1 MAREFLAS
9 KIVSGK
15 GNASPRSTWWC
26 RHCDTLVK
34 LLEGSR
40 DADAQKVEVLQ
51 LDALRLAREW
61 DGRLPSSFPKGTME
75 RHISL
80 EIGLV
85 LVVRKKDY
93 AGIDNVGSLLSDH
106 VNQQAEELGALD
118 PGMPKDR
125 LRRLIEEHV
134 AILTERIRHDI
145 EGTDK
150 GPCEDRFK
158 GNALALA
165 DFSTEWF

>member
-1 MAREFLAS
+1 VAREFLAS
-9 KIVSGK
+9 KIVSGR
-15 GNASPRSTWWC
+15 GNPSPRATWWC
-26 RHCDTLVK
+26 RHGDTLAK
-34 LLEGSR
+34 FLEGSKN
-40 DADAQKVEVLQ
+40 ADAEKMEVLQ
-51 LDALRLAREW
+51 LDALRLAGEW

-75 RHISL
+75 RHIGL
-80 EIGLV
+80 ELGLISG
-85 LVVRKKDY
+85 VRKKDHV
-93 AGIDNVGSLLSDH
+93 GVENVGNLLTDH
-106 VNQQAEELGALD
+106 VTQQAEELATLA

-150 GPCEDRFK
+150 GPCEERFRA
-158 GNALALA
+158 NSLALA